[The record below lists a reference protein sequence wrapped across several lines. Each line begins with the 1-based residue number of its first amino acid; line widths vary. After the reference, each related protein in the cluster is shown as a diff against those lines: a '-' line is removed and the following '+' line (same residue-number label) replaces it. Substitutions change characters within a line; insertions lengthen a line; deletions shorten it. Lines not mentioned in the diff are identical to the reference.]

1 MRVVLMILALFFLSG
16 CTTIKPSITQY
27 GIEVDDLKING
38 SALGFKERSLKIS
51 KAFNKSSL
59 SSHRMEYTEPD
70 NRIFAYSQSQW
81 QESPSTMIESILL
94 RSIRGSGLFKSV
106 HPSKSRIKSNFILE
120 TNIEKFMQ
128 FFGKDLKESHVEV
141 VLNLSL
147 IDAKTNTVLK
157 SKTFSST
164 VKAKSPDAQG
174 GVEAFEG
181 ALFEIMLQNIEWLD
195 GVCR

>member
-1 MRVVLMILALFFLSG
+1 MRAVLIILALIFSG
-16 CTTIKPSITQY
+16 CTTIKPSVAQY
-27 GIEVDDLKING
+27 GIEIDDLKING

-51 KAFNKSSL
+51 KAFAKSSL
-59 SSHRMEYTEPD
+59 SSRAMEYTEPD
-70 NRIFAYSQSQW
+70 NRVFAYSQSQW

-94 RSIRGSGLFKSV
+94 KSIRETGLFKSV

-128 FFGKDLKESHVEV
+128 FFGKGLKESHVEV

-147 IDAKTNTVLK
+147 IDAKTNTVFK
-157 SKTFSST
+157 SRTFRSKVKT
-164 VKAKSPDAQG
+164 KSPDAQG
-174 GVEAFEG
+174 GVDAFEA